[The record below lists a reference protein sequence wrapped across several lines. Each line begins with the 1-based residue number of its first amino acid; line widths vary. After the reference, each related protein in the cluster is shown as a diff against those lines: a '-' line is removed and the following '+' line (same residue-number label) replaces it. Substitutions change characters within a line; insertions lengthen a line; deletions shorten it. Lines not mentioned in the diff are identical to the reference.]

1 MTFDV
6 QPIRGGRLFSL
17 TSQNICTIIHARQG
31 NIFSL
36 AVPFNPLYA
45 FRSPQRK
52 SLGMLAAHPASSPS
66 FDIRLPP
73 STVHGLPSTVHRP
86 IFDSPHPPSTV
97 PCPLSELFRKTNT
110 VQFYPYRSSSY
121 IICSTRRNDLFLFC
135 SSETNPIALRL
146 TVFRLPGK
154 ERSSR
159 RETLPAIFTR
169 DEFERLVSLPHHSI
183 RATINL

>member
-1 MTFDV
+1 MLSDHPDERVLACLLLIPPPLHPSMFDYP
-6 QPIRGGRLFSL
+6 QPL
-17 TSQNICTIIHARQG
+17 
-31 NIFSL
+31 
-36 AVPFNPLYA
+36 
-45 FRSPQRK
+45 
-52 SLGMLAAHPASSPS
+52 
-66 FDIRLPP
+66 
-73 STVHGLPSTVHRP
+73 STVHDLPSTVHRP
-86 IFDSPHPPSTV
+86 TFDSPHPPSTV

-110 VQFYPYRSSSY
+110 VQFYPYRSSPY
-121 IICSTRRNDLFLFC
+121 ISCSTRRNDLFLFC

-146 TVFRLPGK
+146 TVFRLPAK